1 MADTEKVQD
10 NSTIQPSS
18 LEEGTATLPTTFSL
32 KHGATYKCDIFMGGI
47 RLTEV
52 RQKRSIY
59 VVRISPDSEFW
70 HQQEYIDGEQPAE
83 AFHLRS
89 L

>member
-10 NSTIQPSS
+10 SSPIQFRSI
-18 LEEGTATLPTTFSL
+18 EESVAATSALSL